1 LSGGVFDAAVC
12 FVGIAVVGAVMRQN
26 ILGLFIGVLIT
37 GVAPVRAE
45 NSFLA
50 GVQTTPSALVRQ
62 ALANNPELR
71 FYAAEMAAAKGAL
84 KTAGTIRNP
93 ELNTQ
98 AGYKNARDNFGG
110 PSGEGAAWSISV
122 NQTFEYPGR
131 IALRKAI
138 AKGDIDLAGLHLQQ
152 FRLTLAARVRT
163 LAYSISIAQE
173 RSMAA
178 REVADRFQ
186 ALSDVLAQRPPAG
199 TTPLLEMRI
208 IDANTLNFRR
218 QELEAVLAAKTA
230 VAELNQLCGR
240 PTDAA
245 LQVRAGELKLLQTSL
260 QTLGDAARANAFDIR
275 TRQRE
280 LAQQGFKVALARN
293 ERFPA
298 IAIGPYYLQENAV
311 EKEHQAGIGI
321 SLPLPLW
328 DRNIGN
334 IETSKARQE
343 QARASLL
350 ATQREVERRVNQ
362 SAATFEMKR
371 EQIANWQVDAVA
383 KFREAAELADRNYR
397 LGAVAL
403 PVYVETQK
411 QYLEIVGAL
420 QEMKKD
426 ALQAAQELEILT
438 GLRLYREEE
447 RP

>member
-1 LSGGVFDAAVC
+1 
-12 FVGIAVVGAVMRQN
+12 MRQN
-26 ILGLFIGVLIT
+26 ILGLFVGVLIT
-37 GVAPVRAE
+37 GAAPAHAE
-45 NSFLA
+45 NSSVA
-50 GVQTTPSALVRQ
+50 PHHTTPAALVRQ
-62 ALANNPELR
+62 ALANNSELK
-71 FYAAEMAAAKGAL
+71 FYAAEITAAKGSL
-84 KTAGTIRNP
+84 KTAGTVRNP
-93 ELNTQ
+93 ELHTE
-98 AGYKNARDNFGG
+98 AGYKNTRDNSGG
-110 PSGEGAAWSISV
+110 PSGEGATWSVAV

-138 AKGDIDLAGLHLQQ
+138 AKGDIALAELHLQQ

-163 LAYSISIAQE
+163 LAYSVSIAQE
-173 RSMAA
+173 RSLAA

-199 TTPLLEMRI
+199 VTPLLEARI

-218 QELEAVLAAKTA
+218 QEREAVLAAKTTA
-230 VAELNQLCGR
+230 AELNQLCGR
-240 PTDAA
+240 PADAT
-245 LQVRAGELKLLQTSL
+245 LQVSAGELNLLEMSL
-260 QTLGDAARANAFDIR
+260 QTLVDAARADAFDIR
-275 TRQRE
+275 IRQRE

-298 IAIGPYYLQENAV
+298 VAVGPYYSQENATD
-311 EKEHQAGIGI
+311 KEQRAGIGI

-334 IETSKARQE
+334 IETSQAREE
-343 QARASLL
+343 QAQASLL
-350 ATQREVERRVNQ
+350 ATQREVERRVTQ
-362 SAATFEMKR
+362 SAATFDAKR
-371 EQIANWQVDAVA
+371 QEIAKWQVDTVA

-411 QYLEIVGAL
+411 QYLEIIGAL

-438 GLRLYREEE
+438 RLKLYREED

>member
-1 LSGGVFDAAVC
+1 
-12 FVGIAVVGAVMRQN
+12 MRQN
-26 ILGLFIGVLIT
+26 ILGLFIGVLIS

-45 NSFLA
+45 NSSVA
-50 GVQTTPSALVRQ
+50 RIQMTPAALVRQ
-62 ALANNPELR
+62 ALANNPELK
-71 FYAAEMAAAKGAL
+71 FYAAEIGAAEGAL

-98 AGYKNARDNFGG
+98 AGYKSARDNFGG
-110 PSGEGAAWSISV
+110 PSGEGGAWSVSI
-122 NQTFEYPGR
+122 NQRFEYPGR

-173 RSMAA
+173 RSIAA

-186 ALSDVLAQRPPAG
+186 ALSGVLAQRPPAG
-199 TTPLLEMRI
+199 ATPLLERRI
-208 IDANTLNFRR
+208 IDANTLNFQR
-218 QELEAVLAAKTA
+218 QELEAALAAKTA

-240 PTDAA
+240 SADAA
-245 LQVRAGELKLLQTSL
+245 LQVKAGELNLLEMSL
-260 QTLGDAARANAFDIR
+260 QTLVDAARANAFDIR
-275 TRQRE
+275 IRQRE

-343 QARASLL
+343 QAQASLL
-350 ATQREVERRVNQ
+350 VTQREVERRVTQ

-371 EQIANWQVDAVA
+371 EQIANWQVDTVA

-420 QEMKKD
+420 HEMKKD

-438 GLRLYREEE
+438 SLRLYREEE

>member
-1 LSGGVFDAAVC
+1 
-12 FVGIAVVGAVMRQN
+12 MRQN
-26 ILGLFIGVLIT
+26 ILGLFIGGLIA
-37 GVAPVRAE
+37 GVAPAHEE
-45 NSFLA
+45 NGSVA
-50 GVQTTPSALVRQ
+50 SNQMTPAALVRQ
-62 ALANNPELR
+62 ALAHNPELK
-71 FYAAEMAAAKGAL
+71 FYGAEIAAAKGTL
-84 KTAGTIRNP
+84 KTAGTMRNP
-93 ELNTQ
+93 ELNPE
-98 AGYKNARDNFGG
+98 AGYKNTRDNSGG
-110 PSGEGAAWSISV
+110 PSGEGAAWSVSV

-138 AKGDIDLAGLHLQQ
+138 AKGDIDLAELHLQQ
-152 FRLTLAARVRT
+152 FRLTLATRVRT
-163 LAYSISIAQE
+163 LAYSISIARE

-199 TTPLLEMRI
+199 VTPLLETRI

-218 QELEAVLAAKTA
+218 QEREAALTAKTA
-230 VAELNQLCGR
+230 AAELNQLCGR
-240 PTDAA
+240 PVTAA
-245 LQVRAGELKLLQTSL
+245 LEVDVGELNLLQMSP
-260 QTLGDAARANAFDIR
+260 QTLVNAARANAFDIR
-275 TRQRE
+275 IRERE
-280 LAQQGFKVALARN
+280 LAQHGFKVALAKN

-298 IAIGPYYLQENAV
+298 IAVGPYYSQENATD
-311 EKEHQAGIGI
+311 KEQRAGIGI

-334 IETSKARQE
+334 IETSRAREE

-362 SAATFEMKR
+362 SAATFEAKR
-371 EQIANWQVDAVA
+371 KQIAEWEADTVA
-383 KFREAAELADRNYR
+383 KFHETAELADRHYR

-411 QYLEIVGAL
+411 QYFEIVGAL
-420 QEMKKD
+420 QELKKD

-438 GLRLYREEE
+438 ALKIYREDE

>member
-1 LSGGVFDAAVC
+1 
-12 FVGIAVVGAVMRQN
+12 MRQN
-26 ILGLFIGVLIT
+26 ILGFFIGVLIT
-37 GVAPVRAE
+37 GVSLMGGE
-45 NSFLA
+45 NSHVA
-50 GVQTTPSALVRQ
+50 RIQTTPAALVRQ
-62 ALANNPELR
+62 ALAYNPELK
-71 FYAAEMAAAKGAL
+71 FYAAEIRAAEGTL

-98 AGYKNARDNFGG
+98 AGYKSARDNSGG
-110 PSGEGAAWSISV
+110 PSGEGAAWSVSI
-122 NQTFEYPGR
+122 NQTFEYPER

-138 AKGDIDLAGLHLQQ
+138 AKGDIELAGLHLQQ

-163 LAYSISIAQE
+163 LAYSISIAQQ
-173 RSMAA
+173 RSIAA

-199 TTPLLEMRI
+199 ATPLLETRI
-208 IDANTLNFRR
+208 VDANTLNFRR
-218 QELEAVLAAKTA
+218 QELEAALAAKSA

-240 PTDAA
+240 PAGAA
-245 LQVRAGELKLLQTSL
+245 LQVNAGELKLLEMSL
-260 QTLGDAARANAFDIR
+260 HPLVDAARANAFDIR
-275 TRQRE
+275 IRQRE

-298 IAIGPYYLQENAV
+298 IAIGPYYSQENAV

-334 IETSKARQE
+334 IETSKAREE
-343 QARASLL
+343 QAQASLL
-350 ATQREVERRVNQ
+350 VTQRDVERRVAQ
-362 SAATFEMKR
+362 SAATFKAKR
-371 EQIANWQVDAVA
+371 DQIANWQVDTVA
-383 KFREAAELADRNYR
+383 KFRETAELADRSYR

-411 QYLEIVGAL
+411 QFFEIVGAL

-438 GLRLYREEE
+438 GLKLYREEE
-447 RP
+447 QP

>member
-1 LSGGVFDAAVC
+1 
-12 FVGIAVVGAVMRQN
+12 MRQN

-37 GVAPVRAE
+37 GVAPARAE
-45 NSFLA
+45 NSSIA
-50 GVQTTPSALVRQ
+50 PSHTTPAALVRQ
-62 ALANNPELR
+62 AFANNSELK
-71 FYAAEMAAAKGAL
+71 FYAAEIAAAKGTL

-93 ELNTQ
+93 ELNTE
-98 AGYKNARDNFGG
+98 AGYKNARDNSGG
-110 PSGEGAAWSISV
+110 PSGQGATWSVSV

-138 AKGDIDLAGLHLQQ
+138 AKGDVNLAELHLQQ

-163 LAYSISIAQE
+163 LAYSISIAEE

-186 ALSDVLAQRPPAG
+186 GLSDVLAQRPPAG
-199 TTPLLEMRI
+199 VTPLLEARI

-218 QELEAVLAAKTA
+218 QEREAVLAASTA
-230 VAELNQLCGR
+230 AAELNQLCGR
-240 PTDAA
+240 PANAT
-245 LQVRAGELKLLQTSL
+245 LQVSAGELNLLETSL
-260 QTLGDAARANAFDIR
+260 QTLVAAARANAFDIR
-275 TRQRE
+275 IRQRE
-280 LAQQGFKVALARN
+280 LAQQGFRVALARN

-298 IAIGPYYLQENAV
+298 IAVGPYYSQENAAD
-311 EKEHQAGIGI
+311 KEQRAGIGI
-321 SLPLPLW
+321 SLPLPMW
-328 DRNIGN
+328 DRNVGN
-334 IETSKARQE
+334 IETSKARE
-343 QARASLL
+343 QQAQASLL
-350 ATQREVERRVNQ
+350 AMQREVERRVTQ

-371 EQIANWQVDAVA
+371 EQIANWQVDTVA

-403 PVYVETQK
+403 PIYVETQR
-411 QYLEIVGAL
+411 QYLEMVGAL

-438 GLRLYREEE
+438 ESKLYREEE

>member
-1 LSGGVFDAAVC
+1 
-12 FVGIAVVGAVMRQN
+12 MRQN

-45 NSFLA
+45 NSSVA
-50 GVQTTPSALVRQ
+50 HIQTTPAALVRQ
-62 ALANNPELR
+62 ALVNNPELK
-71 FYAAEMAAAKGAL
+71 FYAAEIAAAKGTL

-93 ELNTQ
+93 ELNTE
-98 AGYKNARDNFGG
+98 AGYKNTRDNSGG
-110 PSGEGAAWSISV
+110 PSGQGATWSVSV
-122 NQTFEYPGR
+122 SQTFEYPGR

-138 AKGDIDLAGLHLQQ
+138 AKGDVNLAELHLQQ
-152 FRLTLAARVRT
+152 FRLTLAGRVRT
-163 LAYSISIAQE
+163 LAYSISIAEE

-186 ALSDVLAQRPPAG
+186 ALSDVLAQRSPAG
-199 TTPLLEMRI
+199 ATPLLEARI

-218 QELEAVLAAKTA
+218 QQREAALAAKTA
-230 VAELNQLCGR
+230 AAELNQLCGR
-240 PTDAA
+240 PADAA
-245 LQVRAGELKLLQTSL
+245 LQVSAGELSLLETSL
-260 QTLGDAARANAFDIR
+260 QTLVNAARASAFDIR
-275 TRQRE
+275 IRQRE
-280 LAQQGFKVALARN
+280 LAQQGFKVALAKN

-298 IAIGPYYLQENAV
+298 IAVGPYYSQENAADR
-311 EKEHQAGIGI
+311 EQRAGIGI

-328 DRNIGN
+328 DRNAGN
-334 IETSKARQE
+334 IEISKARE
-343 QARASLL
+343 QLAQASLL
-350 ATQREVERRVNQ
+350 TTQREVERRVTQ
-362 SAATFEMKR
+362 SAATFEAKR
-371 EQIANWQVDAVA
+371 EEIAKWQVVTLA

-411 QYLEIVGAL
+411 QYLEIIGAL

-438 GLRLYREEE
+438 GLRLYREDE

>member
-1 LSGGVFDAAVC
+1 
-12 FVGIAVVGAVMRQN
+12 MRQN
-26 ILGLFIGVLIT
+26 ILGVFIGVLVI
-37 GVAPVRAE
+37 GFPPVRAE
-45 NSFLA
+45 N
-50 GVQTTPSALVRQ
+50 VRIQTTPAALVRQ
-62 ALANNPELR
+62 ALANNPELK
-71 FYAAEMAAAKGAL
+71 FYASEIGAAEGAL

-93 ELNTQ
+93 ELNTE

-110 PSGEGAAWSISV
+110 PSGEGATWSLSI

-138 AKGDIDLAGLHLQQ
+138 ARGDIDLAGLHLQQ

-173 RSMAA
+173 RSITA

-199 TTPLLEMRI
+199 ATPLLETRI

-218 QELEAVLAAKTA
+218 EEQEAALAEKTA

-240 PTDAA
+240 PADAA
-245 LQVRAGELKLLQTSL
+245 LHVRAGELNLLEVSL
-260 QTLGDAARANAFDIR
+260 RTLVDAARANAFDIR
-275 TRQRE
+275 IRQRE
-280 LAQQGFKVALARN
+280 LARQGFKVALARN

-298 IAIGPYYLQENAV
+298 VAVGPYYSQENAI
-311 EKEHQAGIGI
+311 EKEHQASIGI

-343 QARASLL
+343 QAQASLL
-350 ATQREVERRVNQ
+350 VTQREVERRVTQ
-362 SAATFEMKR
+362 SAATLEMKR
-371 EQIANWQVDAVA
+371 EQIATWQVDTVA

-411 QYLEIVGAL
+411 QYFEIVGAL

-438 GLRLYREEE
+438 SLKLYRDHD
-447 RP
+447 R

>member
-1 LSGGVFDAAVC
+1 
-12 FVGIAVVGAVMRQN
+12 MRQN
-26 ILGLFIGVLIT
+26 SFGFFISVLIT
-37 GVAPVRAE
+37 GVATARAE
-45 NSFLA
+45 NSFI
-50 GVQTTPSALVRQ
+50 GPNYITPAALVRQ
-62 ALANNPELR
+62 ALANNPELK
-71 FYAAEMAAAKGAL
+71 FYAAEIAAAKGML

-93 ELNTQ
+93 ELNTE
-98 AGYKNARDNFGG
+98 AGYKNTRDNSGG
-110 PSGEGAAWSISV
+110 SSGQGATWSISV

-138 AKGDIDLAGLHLQQ
+138 ATGDVNLAELHLQQ

-163 LAYSISIAQE
+163 LAYSISIAEE
-173 RSMAA
+173 RSVAA

-186 ALSDVLAQRPPAG
+186 GLSDVLAQRPPAG
-199 TTPLLEMRI
+199 VTPLLEARI

-218 QELEAVLAAKTA
+218 QEHEAVLAAKTTA
-230 VAELNQLCGR
+230 AELNQLCGR
-240 PTDAA
+240 PADAT
-245 LQVRAGELKLLQTSL
+245 LQLSAGELNLLKMSL
-260 QTLGDAARANAFDIR
+260 QTLVAASRANAFDIR
-275 TRQRE
+275 IRQRE

-298 IAIGPYYLQENAV
+298 IAVGPYYSQENAAD
-311 EKEHQAGIGI
+311 KEQRAGIGI

-328 DRNIGN
+328 DRNAGN
-334 IETSKARQE
+334 IETSKARE
-343 QARASLL
+343 QLAQASLL
-350 ATQREVERRVNQ
+350 TTQREVERRVTQ
-362 SAATFEMKR
+362 SAATVEAKR
-371 EQIANWQVDAVA
+371 EQIAKWQVDTIA

-438 GLRLYREEE
+438 GLKLYREEE

>member
-1 LSGGVFDAAVC
+1 
-12 FVGIAVVGAVMRQN
+12 MRQN

-37 GVAPVRAE
+37 GVAPARAE
-45 NSFLA
+45 NASVA
-50 GVQTTPSALVRQ
+50 RIQTTPAALVRQ
-62 ALANNPELR
+62 ALANNPELK
-71 FYAAEMAAAKGAL
+71 FYAAEISAAKGTL

-93 ELNTQ
+93 ELNTD
-98 AGYKNARDNFGG
+98 AGYKNARDNSGG
-110 PSGEGAAWSISV
+110 LSGEGAAWSVSV

-138 AKGDIDLAGLHLQQ
+138 AKGDVNLAELHLQQ

-163 LAYSISIAQE
+163 LAYSISIAEE

-186 ALSDVLAQRPPAG
+186 GLSDVLAQRPAAG
-199 TTPLLEMRI
+199 VTPLLEARI

-218 QELEAVLAAKTA
+218 QEREAVLAASTA
-230 VAELNQLCGR
+230 AAELNQLCGR
-240 PTDAA
+240 PANAT
-245 LQVRAGELKLLQTSL
+245 LQVSAGELNLLEMSL
-260 QTLGDAARANAFDIR
+260 QTLVDAARASAFDIR
-275 TRQRE
+275 IRQRE

-298 IAIGPYYLQENAV
+298 IAVGPYYSQENAAD
-311 EKEHQAGIGI
+311 KEQRAGIGI

-334 IETSKARQE
+334 IETSKAREE
-343 QARASLL
+343 QAQASLL
-350 ATQREVERRVNQ
+350 ATQREVERRVTQ

-371 EQIANWQVDAVA
+371 EQIANWQVDTVA

-411 QYLEIVGAL
+411 QYPEIVGAL

-438 GLRLYREEE
+438 GLKLYREKE

>member
-1 LSGGVFDAAVC
+1 
-12 FVGIAVVGAVMRQN
+12 MRQN
-26 ILGLFIGVLIT
+26 ILGLFIGVLIS

-45 NSFLA
+45 NSSVA
-50 GVQTTPSALVRQ
+50 RIQMTPAALVRQ
-62 ALANNPELR
+62 ALANNPELK
-71 FYAAEMAAAKGAL
+71 FYAAEIGAAEGAL

-98 AGYKNARDNFGG
+98 AGYKSARDNFGG
-110 PSGEGAAWSISV
+110 PSGEGGAWSVSI

-163 LAYSISIAQE
+163 LAYSISIAQK
-173 RSMAA
+173 RSIAA

-186 ALSDVLAQRPPAG
+186 ALSGVLAQRPPAG
-199 TTPLLEMRI
+199 ATPLLETRI

-218 QELEAVLAAKTA
+218 QELEAALAAKTA

-240 PTDAA
+240 SADAA
-245 LQVRAGELKLLQTSL
+245 LQVKAGELNLLEMSL
-260 QTLGDAARANAFDIR
+260 QTLVDAARANAFDIR
-275 TRQRE
+275 IRQRE

-334 IETSKARQE
+334 IETNKAREE
-343 QARASLL
+343 QAQASLL
-350 ATQREVERRVNQ
+350 ATQREVERRVTQ

-371 EQIANWQVDAVA
+371 EQIANWQVDTVA

-420 QEMKKD
+420 HEMKKD

-438 GLRLYREEE
+438 SLRLYREEE

>member
-1 LSGGVFDAAVC
+1 
-12 FVGIAVVGAVMRQN
+12 MRQN
-26 ILGLFIGVLIT
+26 IFGFFISVLIT
-37 GVAPVRAE
+37 GVAPARTE
-45 NSFLA
+45 NSSIA
-50 GVQTTPSALVRQ
+50 PNYTTPAALVRQ
-62 ALANNPELR
+62 ALANNPELK
-71 FYAAEMAAAKGAL
+71 FFAAEIAAAKGTL

-93 ELNTQ
+93 ELNTT

-110 PSGEGAAWSISV
+110 PSGEGAAWSVSV

-138 AKGDIDLAGLHLQQ
+138 AKGDVNLAELHFQQ

-163 LAYSISIAQE
+163 LAYSISIAEE

-178 REVADRFQ
+178 HEVADRFQ
-186 ALSDVLAQRPPAG
+186 GLSDVLAQRPPAG
-199 TTPLLEMRI
+199 VTPLLETRI
-208 IDANTLNFRR
+208 IDANMLNFRR
-218 QELEAVLAAKTA
+218 QEREAALVAKTA

-240 PTDAA
+240 PADAT
-245 LQVRAGELKLLQTSL
+245 LQVSTGELNLLQMSL
-260 QTLGDAARANAFDIR
+260 RTLVDAARANAFDIR
-275 TRQRE
+275 IRQRE

-298 IAIGPYYLQENAV
+298 IAVGPYYSQENAV
-311 EKEHQAGIGI
+311 EKEQQAGIGI

-328 DRNIGN
+328 DRNVGN
-334 IETSKARQE
+334 IQTSTARQE
-343 QARASLL
+343 QAQASLL
-350 ATQREVERRVNQ
+350 ATQREVERRVTQ
-362 SAATFEMKR
+362 SAATVEAKR
-371 EQIANWQVDAVA
+371 EEIDKWQADTVA
-383 KFREAAELADRNYR
+383 KFREAAEVADRNYR

-411 QYLEIVGAL
+411 QYLEIVGTL

>member
-1 LSGGVFDAAVC
+1 
-12 FVGIAVVGAVMRQN
+12 MRQN
-26 ILGLFIGVLIT
+26 IFGFFISVLIT
-37 GVAPVRAE
+37 GVAPARAE
-45 NSFLA
+45 NSSIA
-50 GVQTTPSALVRQ
+50 PNHTTPAALVRQ
-62 ALANNPELR
+62 ALANNPELK
-71 FYAAEMAAAKGAL
+71 FYAAEIAAAKGTL
-84 KTAGTIRNP
+84 KTAGTMRNP
-93 ELNTQ
+93 ELNTT
-98 AGYKNARDNFGG
+98 AGYKNARDNSGG
-110 PSGEGAAWSISV
+110 PSGGGAAWSVSV

-138 AKGDIDLAGLHLQQ
+138 AKGDVNLAKLHLQQ

-163 LAYSISIAQE
+163 LSYSISIARE

-186 ALSDVLAQRPPAG
+186 GLSDVLAQRPAAG
-199 TTPLLEMRI
+199 VTPLLEARI

-218 QELEAVLAAKTA
+218 QEREAVLAAKTA
-230 VAELNQLCGR
+230 AAELNQLCGR
-240 PTDAA
+240 PANAT
-245 LQVRAGELKLLQTSL
+245 LQVNADELEFREISL
-260 QTLGDAARANAFDIR
+260 QTIVDSARANAFDIR
-275 TRQRE
+275 IRQRE

-298 IAIGPYYLQENAV
+298 VAVGPYYSQENAI

-334 IETSKARQE
+334 IATSKAREE
-343 QARASLL
+343 QAQASLL
-350 ATQREVERRVNQ
+350 ATQREVERRVTQ
-362 SAATFEMKR
+362 SAATFEAKR
-371 EQIANWQVDAVA
+371 EQIAKWQVNTVA
-383 KFREAAELADRNYR
+383 KFREAAELADRHYR

-411 QYLEIVGAL
+411 QYFEIVGAL

-438 GLRLYREEE
+438 SLKLYREEG